1 MKKKRIVFSAVCLL
15 VLAAAIMTGCG
26 PKLEEP
32 VFVKSLI
39 SAEDMDV
46 DTQYITDETWEKKVK
61 NLEIPDAP
69 PDISIYIYDQQYEE
83 ESGYRLHTISWGVGT
98 SKLNE
103 DSSMAVPLEFDHLQI
118 TWDDGSTST
127 ADVGH
132 VKICSLKEK
141 GFVTTR
147 EEAGYTQDDENYEAM
162 AFKAKR
168 PMDITG
174 IEIPYEKEL
183 FQVIT
188 SLEINDI
195 PYDEIDFQDPIHLE
209 KGESCTVGYSIDDK
223 KRSKYGTV
231 FVEAQLVG
239 VDKQGE
245 RQAGTFRMIDR
256 MGMGLDIGA
265 YLKRVKDQ

>member
-1 MKKKRIVFSAVCLL
+1 
-15 VLAAAIMTGCG
+15 
-26 PKLEEP
+26 
-32 VFVKSLI
+32 
-39 SAEDMDV
+39 
-46 DTQYITDETWEKKVK
+46 
-61 NLEIPDAP
+61 
-69 PDISIYIYDQQYEE
+69 
-83 ESGYRLHTISWGVGT
+83 
-98 SKLNE
+98 
-103 DSSMAVPLEFDHLQI
+103 
-118 TWDDGSTST
+118 
-127 ADVGH
+127 
-132 VKICSLKEK
+132 
-141 GFVTTR
+141 
-147 EEAGYTQDDENYEAM
+147 M
-162 AFKAKR
+162 AFEAKR
-168 PMDITG
+168 PIDITG